1 MITIYFKHEILSYR
15 KVVEFMGE
23 IMNSLSDYIK
33 LEENEIRQLNPLIW
47 AYIGD
52 AVYEVYIRSYII
64 SYVRKTSKDLHK
76 ESIKF
81 VKAGAQSDYL
91 EVIMPE
97 LTEDEQYIVK
107 RTRNTKSNHV
117 PKNADVIDYR
127 RATAL
132 EGLVGYLYLTKNFTR
147 LDEIMHIILSQPEA

>member
-1 MITIYFKHEILSYR
+1 MK
-15 KVVEFMGE
+15 
-23 IMNSLSDYIK
+23 SLSDYIK

-52 AVYEVYIRSYII
+52 AVYEVYIRSFIV
-64 SYVRKTSKDLHK
+64 SEGRKTSNDLHR
-76 ESIKF
+76 ESIKY
-81 VKAGAQSDYL
+81 VKAHAQSDYL
-91 EVIMPE
+91 EVIMPN

-107 RTRNTKSNHV
+107 HTRNTKSYHV

-132 EGLVGYLYLTKNFTR
+132 EGLIGYLYLTKNFTR
-147 LDEIMHIILSQPEA
+147 LDEIMHLILNETGS

>member
-1 MITIYFKHEILSYR
+1 MK
-15 KVVEFMGE
+15 
-23 IMNSLSDYIK
+23 SLSDYIK

-52 AVYEVYIRSYII
+52 AVYEVYVRSLII
-64 SYVRKTSKDLHK
+64 SSGRKTSNDLHK

-81 VKAGAQSDYL
+81 VKACAQSDYL
-91 EVIMPE
+91 EVIMSE

-147 LDEIMHIILSQPEA
+147 LDEIMHIILGKTES

>member
-1 MITIYFKHEILSYR
+1 MHLVYR

-52 AVYEVYIRSYII
+52 AVYEVYIRSFII
-64 SYVRKTSKDLHK
+64 TNGRKTSKDLHK
-76 ESIKF
+76 ESINF

-91 EVIMPE
+91 EVIINE

-132 EGLVGYLYLTKNFTR
+132 EGLIGYLYLTKNFSR
-147 LDEIMHIILSQPEA
+147 LDEIMHIILSKTETDM

>member
-1 MITIYFKHEILSYR
+1 MS
-15 KVVEFMGE
+15 E
-23 IMNSLSDYIK
+23 IMKSLSDYIK
-33 LEENEIRQLNPLIW
+33 MEENEIRQLNPLIW

-52 AVYEVYIRSYII
+52 AVYEVYIRSFII

-91 EVIMPE
+91 ELIMPV

-107 RTRNTKSNHV
+107 RTRNTKSHHI
-117 PKNADVIDYR
+117 PKNAEVIDYR

-147 LDEIMHIILSQPEA
+147 LDEIMQLILESTDE

>member
-1 MITIYFKHEILSYR
+1 MS
-15 KVVEFMGE
+15 E
-23 IMNSLSDYIK
+23 IMKSLSDYIE

-52 AVYEVYIRSYII
+52 AVYEVYIRSFII
-64 SYVRKTSKDLHK
+64 SNGRKTNKDLHK

-81 VKAGAQSDYL
+81 VKAGAQSDFL
-91 EVIMPE
+91 ELIMPE
-97 LTEDEQYIVK
+97 LTEDEQYIV
-107 RTRNTKSNHV
+107 RRSRNTKSSHI

-132 EGLVGYLYLTKNFTR
+132 EGLVGYLYLTKNFSR
-147 LDEIMHIILSQPEA
+147 LDEIMQLVLNKTEE

>member
-1 MITIYFKHEILSYR
+1 MS
-15 KVVEFMGE
+15 E
-23 IMNSLSDYIK
+23 IMKSLSDYIE

-52 AVYEVYIRSYII
+52 AVYEVYIRSFII
-64 SYVRKTSKDLHK
+64 SNGRKTNKDLHK

-81 VKAGAQSDYL
+81 VKAGAQSNFL
-91 EVIMPE
+91 ELIMPE
-97 LTEDEQYIVK
+97 LTEDEQYIV
-107 RTRNTKSNHV
+107 RRSRNTKSSHI

-132 EGLVGYLYLTKNFTR
+132 EGLVGYLYLTKNFSR
-147 LDEIMHIILSQPEA
+147 LDEIMQLMLDKTEE